1 MELWVSKFEDYVNKI
16 LLLDEETCNALKKI
30 NKKIIA
36 FEFINTKIKL
46 YITFVGDGL
55 SIKTKCNSN
64 PDVVIKSS
72 PGNFIR
78 KILFPKNQSSA
89 HPFDMQ
95 IEGDITL
102 ARDFEEII
110 SNLNIDFEDPLSRLL
125 GNTLAFQISRFIRV
139 ARKSTFLA
147 AETIL
152 LDISEYLRFEIEM
165 LPDELL
171 MSEFCK
177 EVDFLRDE
185 TELTSKRIDRLSF
198 ALSENR
204 HNS

>member
-1 MELWVSKFEDYVNKI
+1 
-16 LLLDEETCNALKKI
+16 
-30 NKKIIA
+30 
-36 FEFINTKIKL
+36 
-46 YITFVGDGL
+46 
-55 SIKTKCNSN
+55 
-64 PDVVIKSS
+64 
-72 PGNFIR
+72 
-78 KILFPKNQSSA
+78 
-89 HPFDMQ
+89 MQ

-139 ARKSTFLA
+139 ARKSTFLT

-152 LDISEYLRFEIEM
+152 LDVSEYLRFEIEM

>member
-1 MELWVSKFEDYVNKI
+1 MEFWVSKFEDYVNKI
-16 LLLDEETCNALKKI
+16 LFLDEETCNALKKI
-30 NKKIIA
+30 NNRIIA

-46 YITFVGDGL
+46 YITFVGDSL

-89 HPFDMQ
+89 YPFDMQ

-102 ARDFEEII
+102 ARNFEEII

-152 LDISEYLRFEIEM
+152 LDVSEYLRFEIEM

>member
-1 MELWVSKFEDYVNKI
+1 MELWISKFENYVNKI
-16 LLLDEETCNALKKI
+16 LFLDEETCNSLKKI
-30 NKKIIA
+30 NKKVIV

-46 YITFVGDGL
+46 YITSIERGL
-55 SIKTKCNSN
+55 SIKTKCNSK
-64 PDVVIKSS
+64 PDVVIKTS

-78 KILFPKNQSSA
+78 IILSSKNQSST
-89 HPFDMQ
+89 HPFDMK

-102 ARDFEEII
+102 ARNFEEIM
-110 SNLNIDFEDPLSRLL
+110 SNLNVDFEDPLSRLL
-125 GNTLAFQISRFIRV
+125 GNKLAFQIGRFIRE
-139 ARKSTFLA
+139 AKKSTFLA

-171 MSEFCK
+171 MSEFCE

-185 TELTSKRIDRLSF
+185 TELASKRIDRLSF
-198 ALSENR
+198 SLSENR
-204 HNS
+204 NNS